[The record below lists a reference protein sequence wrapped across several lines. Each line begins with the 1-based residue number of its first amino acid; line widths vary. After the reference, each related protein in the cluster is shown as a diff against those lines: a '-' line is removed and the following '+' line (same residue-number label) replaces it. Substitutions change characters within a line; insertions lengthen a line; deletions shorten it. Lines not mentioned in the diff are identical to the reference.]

1 MEVDERAAIAN
12 EENKSGEQKVAESE
26 VETFQSDLGPFV
38 VAAET
43 TRMPMVF
50 TNAKEP
56 GHRIIFANDSFLALT
71 GYTRKEVLGE
81 TFNSLMAPGADPT
94 ALSQIELAFEGK
106 SDTDPEISYSRK
118 EGSAFCASIFIS
130 PVRDNS
136 GDVVQQFASFADIT
150 KHHREKERLRLLLE
164 ELNHRTQN
172 TLATVL
178 AIARQTLRGM
188 ADEEVVDA
196 LEGRI
201 LALSKTHSLL
211 GRESWDRVSL
221 CKILDLV
228 LQPFGLHESRVSRF
242 SVQGEDVRLQ
252 PKSAL
257 TLTMVFHEL
266 ASNAVK
272 HGALSN
278 DAGRI
283 DISWKVEP
291 SPQGDQL
298 RLRWQESGG
307 PPVAPPT
314 HKGFGSRL
322 IQRDLAQDLGGQVY
336 LDYEPTGVVCEIIM
350 PISRGPVDE
359 HE

>member
-1 MEVDERAAIAN
+1 MAN
-12 EENKSGEQKVAESE
+12 EENKSGEQKAAESE

-50 TNAKEP
+50 TNAKELD
-56 GHRIIFANDSFLALT
+56 HRIIFANDSFLALT
-71 GYTRKEVLGE
+71 GYTRKELLGE
-81 TFNSLMAPGADPT
+81 TFNSLMEPGADPT
-94 ALSQIELAFEGK
+94 ALSQIGRAFEGK
-106 SDTDPEISYSRK
+106 SDDGPEISFRRK
-118 EGSAFCASIFIS
+118 DGTIFQASIFIS
-130 PVRDNS
+130 SVRNNR
-136 GDVVQQFASFADIT
+136 GDVVQQFASFVDVT
-150 KHHREKERLRLLLE
+150 KHNREKDRLRLLLE

-178 AIARQTLRGM
+178 AITRQTLRGM

-211 GRESWDRVSL
+211 GRESWDRVGL
-221 CKILDLV
+221 RKILDQV
-228 LQPFGLHESRVSRF
+228 LQPFDVNDSQGSRF
-242 SVQGEDVRLQ
+242 SVEGDDIRLQ

-266 ASNAVK
+266 ATNSVK
-272 HGALSN
+272 HGALSIE
-278 DAGRI
+278 AGGI

-291 SPQGDQL
+291 LPQGEQM

-307 PPVAPPT
+307 PPVTPPT
-314 HKGFGSRL
+314 RKGFGSRL
-322 IQRDLAQDLGGQVY
+322 IERDLAQDLDGQVW
-336 LDYEPTGVVCEIIM
+336 LVYEPTGVVCEIIM
-350 PISRGPVDE
+350 PLSQGQVDE